1 MMLREKSTT
10 STQAEA
16 AAFDSLIRREYS
28 ERALQH
34 VSIFDI
40 GKIGVDAY
48 LSSIIDEPTPVSQ
61 PDVAAPVATEKAL
74 EPTTTPEAAVE
85 EIIPEVAETE
95 TTVSPRTKTM
105 LGRIA
110 TAPLRAASWV
120 NKMHYS
126 LVATAIDKLPGGLTK
141 EDVLARDQARQE
153 KYATQEGDGF
163 LTRTRKAFGRN
174 ALRAYA
180 WLPTVA
186 MGTLGASSILR
197 PVTGVLHDTIP
208 TVTTAYSPA
217 VATTLIPI
225 DGLGGKDGTAWGNFL
240 QETNQANG
248 ATTVK
253 PVQYPAEIFPVGTTT
268 MKDSAAIGT
277 ADAYAK
283 YETSKG
289 GNTTIAAYSEGN
301 ASGLQTVN
309 KIIDDNGGNLPD
321 TVHVKEFGNPYTRAG
336 VFHNPIA
343 KAIDPILK
351 GVGIV
356 PDLQSPKGADN
367 YYWKNDFWANSGNQS
382 GPTQIRLMG
391 ELATGGH
398 EPYNP
403 AEAVKTTSFVDA
415 DGVKDH
421 VGEKQYSP
429 LVQKAIEMFHIP
441 DPDSLN
447 AALDK
452 IAPIGINP
460 DVQVQPDYDGGS
472 AALSDAVQ
480 KNFGIYIAPDM
491 VNNIAHMLGN
501 IPQQVTGTVPDQVA
515 QIGDPNTIPSNA
527 VVTGPGVTPPTD
539 LPPAPAPAPV
549 DLPPAPAEIPPAP
562 VDPAPIDAP
571 VPAPAEAPADPV
583 INLFPPAPEQELA
596 PAA

>member
-10 STQAEA
+10 STLDEA
-16 AAFDSLIRREYS
+16 AVFDSLIRREYS

-48 LSSIIDEPTPVSQ
+48 LNSIIDEPTPVLQ
-61 PDVAAPVATEKAL
+61 PVVTAPIITEKAPEL
-74 EPTTTPEAAVE
+74 VTPPEAATD
-85 EIIPEVAETE
+85 EIIPEIVEAES
-95 TTVSPRTKTM
+95 TVNPRTKTM

-110 TAPLRAASWV
+110 AAPLRAASWV
-120 NKMHYS
+120 NKMHYAG
-126 LVATAIDKLPGGLTK
+126 VATVIGKLPGRLTK
-141 EDVLARDQARQE
+141 EELLAHDQARQE
-153 KYATQEGDGF
+153 KYAVQEGDGW

-186 MGTLGASSILR
+186 MGTLGASSVLR
-197 PVTGVLHDTIP
+197 PVTGELHTVIP
-208 TVTTAYSPA
+208 TVEAKWNPA

-225 DGLGGKDGTAWGNFL
+225 DGLGGKDGTNWGNFL
-240 QETNQANG
+240 QDTNQADG

-289 GNTTIAAYSEGN
+289 GDTTIATYSEGN

-309 KIIDDNGGNLPD
+309 KIIDDNGGKLPD
-321 TVHVKEFGNPYTRAG
+321 SVHVKEFGNPYTRAG

-403 AEAVKTTSFVDA
+403 AEAVKTTSFIDA

-472 AALSDAVQ
+472 VALSDAVQ

-501 IPQQVTGTVPDQVA
+501 IPQQVTGVAPDQVA
-515 QIGDPNTIPSNA
+515 QIGDPSTIPSNA
-527 VVTGPGVTPPTD
+527 VVTGPGVAPPTDLPLAPAPADVPPVPAD
-539 LPPAPAPAPV
+539 LPPAPA
-549 DLPPAPAEIPPAP
+549 
-562 VDPAPIDAP
+562 DPAPID
-571 VPAPAEAPADPV
+571 V
-583 INLFPPAPEQELA
+583 PAPEQELA

>member
-10 STQAEA
+10 STLDEA
-16 AAFDSLIRREYS
+16 AVFDSLIRREYS

-48 LSSIIDEPTPVSQ
+48 LNSIIDEPTPVSQ
-61 PDVAAPVATEKAL
+61 PAVTAPIITEKAP
-74 EPTTTPEAAVE
+74 EPVAFSEVVTD
-85 EIIPEVAETE
+85 EIIPETVEAES
-95 TTVSPRTKTM
+95 TVNPRTKTM
-105 LGRIA
+105 LGRVA

-120 NKMHYS
+120 NKMHYAGI
-126 LVATAIDKLPGGLTK
+126 ATVIGKLPGRLTK
-141 EDVLARDQARQE
+141 EELLARDQARQE
-153 KYATQEGDGF
+153 KYATQEGDGW

-186 MGTLGASSILR
+186 MGTLGASSVLR
-197 PVTGVLHDTIP
+197 PVTGELHTVIP
-208 TVTTAYSPA
+208 TVEAKWNPA

-225 DGLGGKDGTAWGNFL
+225 DGLGGKDGTNWGNFL
-240 QETNQANG
+240 QDTNQADG

-289 GNTTIAAYSEGN
+289 GDTTIATYSEGN

-309 KIIDDNGGNLPD
+309 KIIDDNGGKLPD
-321 TVHVKEFGNPYTRAG
+321 SVHVKEFGNPYTRAG

-403 AEAVKTTSFVDA
+403 AEAVKTTSFIDV

-472 AALSDAVQ
+472 VALSDAVQ

-501 IPQQVTGTVPDQVA
+501 IPQQVTGVTPDQVA
-515 QIGDPNTIPSNA
+515 QIGDPSTIPSNA
-527 VVTGPGVTPPTD
+527 VVTGPGIAPPTD
-539 LPPAPAPAPV
+539 LPPAPAPAPA
-549 DLPPAPAEIPPAP
+549 DIPPAPADVPPAP
-562 VDPAPIDAP
+562 ADPAPID
-571 VPAPAEAPADPV
+571 V
-583 INLFPPAPEQELA
+583 PAPEQELA